1 LELRASLGVPRSEVV
16 FSRAVSNDIQMRN
29 VQGRKNARIV
39 SAFGL
44 LLLFGALSGFGQSA
58 RVNELKKKAE
68 GGDPEAQFYLAM
80 MYDRGD
86 EVPKSYT
93 ESGRWYLKAAQQ
105 GVAEAQFQLAVRY
118 YEHGKK
124 AKENY
129 VTAFQWFF
137 KAANQG
143 IAEAQYNVAAMY
155 QLGRGV
161 ATNRIEA
168 YKWYLIAAA
177 QKYDK
182 GSAAAENLASILSRQ
197 EIAEAE
203 KRALAF
209 APKRVFRVQS
219 TLAMSGE
226 PPKATGT
233 GFFVTEDGYL
243 VTNHHVVEGFQS
255 FSVKVKNAMLPAR
268 IIRVDEANDL
278 ALLKVFGTFNY
289 LPVGESAEARLGD
302 AVFTIGFPNT
312 DVQGLEPKLT
322 RGDISSLAGMQDD
335 PRHFQ
340 ISVPVQPGNSG
351 GPLVNQNGNVLGVIT
366 MRLGDLRTLKLTG
379 ALPQNVNYAV
389 KSNFVK
395 KLVSSVPDAAKKLKA
410 PTGSP
415 NRKFEEVVKDVGEA
429 VAIVL
434 SY

>member
-1 LELRASLGVPRSEVV
+1 MHGAQVLTLWAL
-16 FSRAVSNDIQMRN
+16 IW
-29 VQGRKNARIV
+29 
-39 SAFGL
+39 
-44 LLLFGALSGFGQSA
+44 LFTTFLCFGQNLEFQEA
-58 RVNELKKKAE
+58 KKKAE
-68 GGDPEAQFYLAM
+68 AGDAEAQLQIAM
-80 MYDRGD
+80 MYDMGIGA
-86 EVPKSYT
+86 PKNYA
-93 ESGRWYLKAAQQ
+93 ESGKWYLKAAQQ

-143 IAEAQYNVAAMY
+143 MPEAQYNVAAMY

-161 ATNRIEA
+161 MTNRIEA

-177 QKYDK
+177 QAYPKAILARD
-182 GSAAAENLASILSRQ
+182 NLASDLSGI

-203 KRALAF
+203 KRAAAF
-209 APKRVFRVQS
+209 EPKRVFRVQGMLGS
-219 TLAMSGE
+219 SGE
-226 PPKATGT
+226 SPKASGT

-243 VTNHHVVEGFQS
+243 VTNNHVVSGFSS
-255 FSVKVKNAMLPAR
+255 FSVKTKKGTFPAR
-268 IIRVDEANDL
+268 IIRVDETNDL
-278 ALLKVFGTFNY
+278 ALLKVFGSFNH
-289 LPVGESAEARLGD
+289 LPVANSAEARLGE

-322 RGDISSLAGMQDD
+322 RGDINSLAGMQDD

-351 GPLVNQNGNVLGVIT
+351 GPLVNQNGNVIGVVT
-366 MRLGDLRTLKLTG
+366 MRLGDIRTLKLTG

-389 KSNFVK
+389 KSS
-395 KLVSSVPDAAKKLKA
+395 LVRNLLGTVPDAAKKLKVPVSA
-410 PTGSP
+410 S
-415 NRKFEEVVKDVGEA
+415 NRKFEDVVKDVGDA